1 MRNKALLLIT
11 ALAVTAALA
20 QKPGQGPGPGYQYDP
35 STETTISGTIEQINH
50 VDATCHGGTHVV
62 VKTDAGNVDVGL
74 GPTQFLTD
82 QKLEL
87 KKGDKVEVI
96 GAKAHTQKG
105 EVFVARQITSGD
117 KTITLRDATGVPAW
131 PRGMCR

>member
-1 MRNKALLLIT
+1 MRTKALLLIT

-20 QKPGQGPGPGYQYDP
+20 QTPGKGPGPGFQYDQ
-35 STETTISGTIEQINH
+35 STETTISGTIEQIST
-50 VDATCHGGTHVV
+50 VDAMCHAGTHAV
-62 VKTDAGNVDVGL
+62 VKTDKGNVDVGL

-117 KTITLRDATGVPAW
+117 KTVTLRDAQGVPAW